1 MLNGSTPSPHPSG
14 LLRAGALIA
23 VALGITGCQSTR
35 ESLRAVAPTFIQAYR
50 PDVQQGNVVTR
61 EMADQLRQGMTRDQ
75 VRLLLGTPVL
85 TSAFHADRWDY
96 VYFLKR
102 GKGAEVQQ
110 RRLTVHFENNRLA
123 RFSAD
128 DLPPEALADNLILG
142 RNPRSLPRPPVSTEG
157 AARPPGPVID

>member
-1 MLNGSTPSPHPSG
+1 MLSETTGAQTVSRC
-14 LLRAGALIA
+14 LRAGLLAAAALA
-23 VALGITGCQSTR
+23 ATACTSLR
-35 ESLRAVAPTFIQAYR
+35 ESYRAVAPTFIQAYR

-61 EMADQLRQGMTRDQ
+61 EMADQLRQGMTREQ

-128 DLPPEALADNLILG
+128 ELPPEALADNLILG
-142 RNPRSLPRPPVSTEG
+142 RNPKPLPRPPVSTEG
-157 AARPPGPVID
+157 GARPPGPVVD